1 MSAPTPPWEAEAIEA
16 FAVGSTRDFDRNP
29 AVWQTSMP
37 PKVESR
43 ALGATSLVLALF
55 PVAFVFVF
63 YLIGMIVSFQP
74 DAGFLAGIGQ
84 IIIGFIGGVE
94 LPPVRRG
101 YDGWA
106 NGARAVRS
114 CGSPRTSPLI
124 PEPCSRRGRTDT
136 CVSSRSEQA
145 QRPSWPASAR
155 VWTSEARS
163 S

>member
-84 IIIGFIGGVE
+84 IIIGFIGGGVSA
-94 LPPVRRG
+94 LICFPIAIVTGIMAIRGRRG
-101 YDGWA
+101 SGLGIGGITVVGVVVLLFGGNIVSGLLA
-106 NGARAVRS
+106 GAA
-114 CGSPRTSPLI
+114 L
-124 PEPCSRRGRTDT
+124 
-136 CVSSRSEQA
+136 Q
-145 QRPSWPASAR
+145 
-155 VWTSEARS
+155 
-163 S
+163 